1 MRKNKLAAI
10 LGKVYANSH
19 SSRRLPLHSWEAH
32 SLAHP
37 GEAHRTFVVSIIIV
51 VGILAL
57 TLLFFL
63 GSSFVGKGITG
74 MASADIGVI
83 CDFNCIDSDGDGYV
97 TGLNCCDVDGALLET
112 DANDNDAT
120 CWINLTFYRD
130 YDKDGKGSFSAIP
143 EAICT
148 SGVNVPSGYSSNND
162 DCFDSNPTKECDAGK
177 HCVAEEQCDWICDGC
192 ILGEKRCSG
201 NFIEECKIQSNDCT
215 RWTQTFCGE
224 KMNCL
229 SSKKECVSED
239 YCTQN
244 KDCLNKGGYCHNGLC
259 KKLVPAEDGIT
270 IGLITPGYNIQDT
283 AQKITSGEN
292 YLVQVQVRPTE
303 DLPDYYVHI
312 TLTHYNEQSTEKS
325 VESYWVAQSALGE
338 GELGVVT
345 INHLVPQAWGK
356 LKVKTEVFDLWSPLG
371 NDLLIET
378 EEKVYEIY

>member
-10 LGKVYANSH
+10 HGKVYANSH
-19 SSRRLPLHSWEAH
+19 YSRRLPLHSWEAH

-63 GSSFVGKGITG
+63 GSSFVEKGITG
-74 MASADIGVI
+74 MAIAECNS
-83 CDFNCIDSDGDGYV
+83 
-97 TGLNCCDVDGALLET
+97 
-112 DANDNDAT
+112 
-120 CWINLTFYRD
+120 TFYRD
-130 YDKDGKGSFSAIP
+130 YDKDGKGNFSAIP
-143 EAICT
+143 EVICT
-148 SGVNVPSGYSSNND
+148 SDGNVPPGYSSNNN

-177 HCVAEEQCDWICDGC
+177 HCVAEEQCEWICDGC
-192 ILGEKRCSG
+192 ILGEERCSG

-224 KMNCL
+224 KRNCL
-229 SSKKECVSED
+229 SSKKVCVSED

-259 KKLVPAEDGIT
+259 KTLVPAEEGIT

-283 AQKITSGEN
+283 AQNITSGEN

-312 TLTHYNEQSTEKS
+312 TLAYYNKQSTEKS
-325 VESYWVAQSALGE
+325 VESYWVAQPALGE